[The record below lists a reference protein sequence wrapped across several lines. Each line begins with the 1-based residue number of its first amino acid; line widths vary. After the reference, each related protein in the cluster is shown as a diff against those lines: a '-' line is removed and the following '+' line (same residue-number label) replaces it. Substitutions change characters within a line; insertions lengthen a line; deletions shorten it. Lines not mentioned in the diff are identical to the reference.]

1 MTPAPVPSIAIESR
15 HKYGEMWPS
24 ACKSISTTQP
34 PTFYTKQ
41 EIAKEVIAVTTA
53 HQHNVIQA
61 A

>member
-1 MTPAPVPSIAIESR
+1 
-15 HKYGEMWPS
+15 MWPS

-53 HQHNVIQA
+53 HQHNAIQA

>member
-1 MTPAPVPSIAIESR
+1 
-15 HKYGEMWPS
+15 MWPS

-41 EIAKEVIAVTTA
+41 ETAKEVISVTNA
-53 HQHNVIQA
+53 HQHNAIQA